1 MRERQNM
8 TEVRWRTQR
17 FRSAIRPSYLVKRT
31 WFSAVVLGQATD
43 VDRRRYH
50 HLVRH
55 RRQLAMV
62 AAVAVGAVAGC
73 GGGGDASGPE
83 PDASAYAAA
92 LAPSMP
98 VADPEEHPNVFVA
111 PFEETLALEEQV
123 AIIEILGED
132 FDVKF
137 VDDAASAVDTD
148 AVGRPVRDDGLLI
161 VLGTLPAEP
170 PYVVRVEEYRRED
183 DVSARLVTL
192 VWRTDRWVVA
202 SEQPVRPEAVI
213 GDG

>member
-1 MRERQNM
+1 M
-8 TEVRWRTQR
+8 TRVRHHPRH
-17 FRSAIRPSYLVKRT
+17 LVLAA
-31 WFSAVVLGQATD
+31 AVVLG
-43 VDRRRYH
+43 VI
-50 HLVRH
+50 
-55 RRQLAMV
+55 
-62 AAVAVGAVAGC
+62 AGC
-73 GGGGDASGPE
+73 GDDDDAIAFPE

-92 LAPSMP
+92 LAPFLP
-98 VADPEEHPNVFVA
+98 IADPEEQPNVFVA